1 MITDTELQNSPICC
15 SAEQIAEQKWVD
27 KRRLNKD
34 IFFPLYF
41 ISRRSSLTWII
52 YWHRVQLP
60 CQNLASLFV
69 CNLVLIPPPFKSM
82 NLAWIIKQKGVIHTT
97 DLNHL
102 IMCAHRVML
111 KSCSTL
117 YLVLNGQVLHSFCIM
132 DANDHSVALFLHNAN
147 YNNGQPAGDYR
158 VFLQFFPHTNKRFI

>member
-1 MITDTELQNSPICC
+1 
-15 SAEQIAEQKWVD
+15 
-27 KRRLNKD
+27 
-34 IFFPLYF
+34 
-41 ISRRSSLTWII
+41 
-52 YWHRVQLP
+52 
-60 CQNLASLFV
+60 
-69 CNLVLIPPPFKSM
+69 M

-132 DANDHSVALFLHNAN
+132 NANDHSVALFLHNAN

-158 VFLQFFPHTNKRFI
+158 VFLQFFPHTNNYLFFFKSYIKIIYATFSLHKKICNSAYEMFLKLHLNHKLLA